1 MGLHFRTFL
10 LLIVLTLIPAAA
22 AAQSTTPSADE
33 GRREWE
39 QLRKRFNEPRSYNLI
54 TSGMW
59 TLTHAGESKKEIEEV
74 IRLLTI
80 LSDSFAKQDLALL
93 KDVGGAR
100 GFKDRMAALLNSK
113 DDVVAGFAATMLG
126 ISGDSRYSPTVAKLL
141 DKKDPPEDD
150 EEWHPEVSSR
160 GRAAVALSLLGA
172 REYVPKLVA
181 MLGSPSRYDRSGAA
195 IALGQLGAREH
206 AKEVAAVLSDQ
217 RYKYED
223 DDSPIHA
230 LVEMGVAAEYVGEI
244 AKVLQDEFR
253 GETVETAAYA
263 LAKLGAR
270 QYAKDIARLLG
281 KEFRKGDAA
290 KALAVMGAAEY
301 GDEIARM
308 LGDKNPLNRKDA
320 LLALGVLNA
329 TKYAV
334 QVAKH
339 LKDPEGFV
347 TNYAAYA
354 LVLMGSGEHAD
365 QVVPLVENA
374 HRQNLYLNAGDFHPI
389 VEEEL
394 SKIRSRFNEN
404 YLKMKARVTK

>member
-1 MGLHFRTFL
+1 
-10 LLIVLTLIPAAA
+10 
-22 AAQSTTPSADE
+22 
-33 GRREWE
+33 
-39 QLRKRFNEPRSYNLI
+39 
-54 TSGMW
+54 MW
-59 TLTHAGESKKEIEEV
+59 TLTHAGESKKEVEEV

-80 LSDSFAKQDLALL
+80 LSRSFAKQDPALL
-93 KDVGGAR
+93 KDVGGVR

-113 DDVVAGFAATMLG
+113 DNVVAGFAATMLG
-126 ISGDSRYSPTVAKLL
+126 ISGDPRYSPAVAKLL

-150 EEWHPEVSSR
+150 EEGHAEVISR

-172 REYVPKLVA
+172 REYVPRLVV
-181 MLGSPSRYDRSGAA
+181 MLGSRSCYDRSGAA

-206 AKEVAAVLSDQ
+206 AKEVAAVLSDT

-223 DDSPIHA
+223 DDNPIYA
-230 LVEMGVAAEYVGEI
+230 LVEMGVAAEYAGEI

-253 GETVETAAYA
+253 GETAETAAYA

-270 QYAKDIARLLG
+270 QYAKDIVRLLG

-290 KALAVMGAAEY
+290 KALAIMGAAEY
-301 GDEIARM
+301 ADEIARM
-308 LGDKNPLNRKDA
+308 LNDKNSLNRKDA

-329 TKYAV
+329 AKYAP

-339 LKDPEGFV
+339 LNDQTGFV
-347 TNYAAYA
+347 QNYAAYA
-354 LVLMGSGEHAD
+354 LVLMGSGEHTD

-404 YLKMKARVTK
+404 YLKMKARLTK

>member
-1 MGLHFRTFL
+1 MRLLSHTCS
-10 LLIVLTLIPAAA
+10 LLISLVFMTIVTT
-22 AAQSTTPSADE
+22 AQSTAPNVID

-39 QLRKRFNEPRSYNLI
+39 ELQKRFNEPRSYNLI

-59 TLTHAGESKKEIEEV
+59 TLTHAGESKKEVEEV
-74 IRLLTI
+74 IRLLTV
-80 LSDSFAKQDLALL
+80 LSNSFAKQDPALL
-93 KDVGGAR
+93 KEIGGAR

-126 ISGDSRYSPTVAKLL
+126 ISGDLRYAAAVAKLL
-141 DKKDPPEDD
+141 DKKDPPEDTD
-150 EEWHPEVSSR
+150 DWHPEVSSR

-172 REYVPKLVA
+172 REYIPKLVA
-181 MLGSPSRYDRSGAA
+181 MLRSRSRYDRSGAA
-195 IALGQLGAREH
+195 VALGQLGAREH
-206 AKEVAAVLSDQ
+206 AKDVAAMLGDE
-217 RYKYED
+217 RFKYED
-223 DDSPIHA
+223 DDSPIYA
-230 LVEMGVAAEYVGEI
+230 LAEMGVSAEYASEI
-244 AKVLQDEFR
+244 AKVLQDDLR

-263 LAKLGAR
+263 LAKLGAK
-270 QYAKDIARLLG
+270 QYAKAIARLLD

-290 KALAVMGAAEY
+290 KALAIMGATEY
-301 GDEIARM
+301 TDEIAHI
-308 LGDKNPLNRKDA
+308 LDDKNSLNRKDA

-329 TKYAV
+329 TKYAA

-354 LVLMGSGEHAD
+354 LVLMGAGEHAN